1 MTIGIVLGGGITDE
15 GTLPRDV
22 QRRVLKAHELF
33 QKKIIRKIILCG
45 GSTNPKFQKLSE
57 ALLMATLL
65 LEKGVK
71 KSSLLLEEKS
81 KDTIGNA
88 VFAKDVVLK
97 KKLGTD
103 VVVITSNYHLRRA
116 LSIFRHIFGN
126 GYIITGK
133 ASHGYFLHR
142 FRIILR
148 EWEERQLETLLL
160 ETIPMGDHKK
170 ALKFMYKHVGKH
182 KKKR

>member
-22 QRRVLKAHELF
+22 QKRVLKAQELL
-33 QKKIIRKIILCG
+33 QKKVIRKIILCG
-45 GSTNPKFQKLSE
+45 GSTNKKFSKLTE

-71 KSSLLLEEKS
+71 KNVLLLEEKS

-88 VFAKDVVLK
+88 VFAKDIVLK
-97 KKLGTD
+97 KKLSSD

-116 LSIFRHIFGN
+116 LSIFRHVFGS
-126 GYIITGK
+126 GYIVTGK

-142 FRIILR
+142 FRVILR
-148 EWEERQLETLLL
+148 EWEEKQLETLLL

-170 ALKFMYKHVGKH
+170 ALKFVYKHVGKQ
-182 KKKR
+182 KKK

>member
-1 MTIGIVLGGGITDE
+1 
-15 GTLPRDV
+15 
-22 QRRVLKAHELF
+22 
-33 QKKIIRKIILCG
+33 
-45 GSTNPKFQKLSE
+45 
-57 ALLMATLL
+57 MATLL
-65 LEKGVK
+65 LEKGVR

-88 VFAKDVVLK
+88 VFSKDIVLK

-116 LSIFRHIFGN
+116 LSIFRHVFGS
-126 GYIITGK
+126 GFIVTGK

-142 FRIILR
+142 FRVILR
-148 EWEERQLETLLL
+148 EWEEKQLETLLL

-170 ALKFMYKHVGKH
+170 ALKFVYKHVRKQ
-182 KKKR
+182 KKKLV